1 MRSLTPITEA
11 DLEKYGIAICLI
23 KAAMSPEQFE
33 EWYAGELAR
42 QRARAEAR
50 EEEKKNEL

>member
-1 MRSLTPITEA
+1 MRTLTPITEE

-23 KAAMSPEQFE
+23 KSSMTPEQFE
-33 EWYAGELAR
+33 KWYAGELTR

-50 EEEKKNEL
+50 EKEKKDEL